1 MDENTLTNPTKWGA
15 LIGLGDLP
23 ENPSGPIERKGC
35 CAALYDTQAVRMLLG
50 DSLHPGGLALTNRLG
65 KLVNIKADDM
75 VLDLACGSGA
85 SAMAIARAF
94 HCRVV
99 GVDLGAQ
106 SIAEA
111 ASTARNS
118 RDGKRVVGFLRGDGE
133 QLPLVGESFDAVLS
147 ECSMSLFPDK
157 KRGVAE
163 VSRLLRPGGRLGVS
177 DVTVEPGT
185 LPEELNGILGQI
197 LCVADAPP
205 VEGYRKLFNA
215 DGLSLIHEQ
224 DSSDSILKLLG
235 EIEGKVAAIRMLL
248 SFQGDSDGTAALLL
262 QGLELLEKVKALVNE
277 GRIGYR
283 LFVAEKSSN

>member
-1 MDENTLTNPTKWGA
+1 MTNPSKWGE

-23 ENPSGPIERKGC
+23 ENPSDPNERKGC
-35 CAALYDTQAVRMLLG
+35 CAALYDSQAVRMLLG

-65 KLVNIKADDM
+65 KLVDIKADDI

-85 SAMAIARAF
+85 SAMAISRAF

-111 ASTARNS
+111 ARTARDS
-118 RDGKRVVGFLRGDGE
+118 RDGKGVGFLRGDGE
-133 QLPLVGESFDAVLS
+133 QLPLVIESFDAVLS

-157 KRGVAE
+157 EQGVAE
-163 VSRLLRPGGRLGVS
+163 VLRLLRPGGRLGVS

-197 LCVADAPP
+197 LCVADAPA

-215 DGLSLIHEQ
+215 DGLTLVHEE
-224 DSSDSILKLLG
+224 DASNSILKLLG
-235 EIEGKVAAIRMLL
+235 DIEGKVGALR
-248 SFQGDSDGTAALLL
+248 LLL
-262 QGLELLEKVKALVNE
+262 RFKPGSGETLALVSQGLELLEKVKALVDE

-283 LFVAEKSSN
+283 LFIAEKQAS